1 MIYIGVDPGEQG
13 AIVGIREHDLSVA
26 LAITGDREGGYCP
39 GGEIDPLAIVADL
52 RALSGEGVRRVVVET
67 PFAPRS
73 IGTANALT
81 IGERFG
87 ILWAAIRLA
96 RVPCERVTPAKWSNA
111 MLGKPPAG
119 GWPPREKKAAAA
131 RLVAERL
138 PALQLVPPR
147 SRVAHAGLADAAA
160 MALWAM
166 R

>member
-1 MIYIGVDPGEQG
+1 MIYVGIDPGEQG
-13 AIVGIREHDLSVA
+13 AIVAIREHDLSVA
-26 LAITGDREGGYCP
+26 LAITGDREAGYCP
-39 GGEIDPLAIVADL
+39 GGEIDVLAVVAAL
-52 RALSGEGVRRVVVET
+52 RSLATEGVRRVVVET

-73 IGTANALT
+73 IGTANALI
-81 IGERFG
+81 IGERWG
-87 ILWAAIRLA
+87 ALWAAVLVA

-147 SRVAHAGLADAAA
+147 SRVPHSGLADAAA
-160 MALWAM
+160 IALWSM